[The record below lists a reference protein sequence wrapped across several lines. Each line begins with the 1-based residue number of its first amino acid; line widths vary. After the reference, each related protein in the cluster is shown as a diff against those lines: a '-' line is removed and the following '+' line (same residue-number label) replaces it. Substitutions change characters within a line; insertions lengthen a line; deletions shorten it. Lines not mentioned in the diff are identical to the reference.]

1 MNETKSTINI
11 IKFLKSKKGRRIQ
24 KKLLYFIGIITVCY
38 IFLVGDYIYFNIYCN
53 KDQLEYVQEEQE
65 KLNNDTIISPEYRRI
80 KEQELQ
86 ELYEDVIE
94 KNNKMLNS
102 HNTIVFV
109 ISNSSKFVK
118 ILYFFI
124 SLILQIIFVIF
135 LFENIQRF
143 IRKKH
148 NKEI

>member
-94 KNNKMLNS
+94 KNNKILNS

-124 SLILQIIFVIF
+124 SLILQIIFAIF

>member
-65 KLNNDTIISPEYRRI
+65 KLNNDTIISQEYRRI

-124 SLILQIIFVIF
+124 SLILQIIFAIF

>member
-38 IFLVGDYIYFNIYCN
+38 IFLVGDYIYFNVYCN

-124 SLILQIIFVIF
+124 SLILQIIFAIF

>member
-53 KDQLEYVQEEQE
+53 KNQLEYVQEEQE
-65 KLNNDTIISPEYRRI
+65 KLNNDTIISLEYRRV

-118 ILYFFI
+118 ILYFLI
-124 SLILQIIFVIF
+124 SLILQIIFAIF

>member
-53 KDQLEYVQEEQE
+53 KDKLEYVQEEQE
-65 KLNNDTIISPEYRRI
+65 KINNDTIISPEYRRI

-124 SLILQIIFVIF
+124 SLILQIIFAIF

>member
-53 KDQLEYVQEEQE
+53 KNQLEYVQEEQE

-124 SLILQIIFVIF
+124 SLILQIIFAIF

>member
-65 KLNNDTIISPEYRRI
+65 KLNNDTIISLEYRRI

-124 SLILQIIFVIF
+124 SLILQIIFAIF

>member
-124 SLILQIIFVIF
+124 SLILQIIFAIF

>member
-124 SLILQIIFVIF
+124 SLILQIIFDIF